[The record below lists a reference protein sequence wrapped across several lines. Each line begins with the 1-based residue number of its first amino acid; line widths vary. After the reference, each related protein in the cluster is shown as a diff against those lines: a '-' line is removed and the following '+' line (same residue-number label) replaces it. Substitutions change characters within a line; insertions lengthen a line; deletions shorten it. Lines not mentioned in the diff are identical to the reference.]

1 VSRITSIAVAQ
12 PEHLFVQARARE
24 FCRALFSE
32 AHSDIERLLEIF
44 ENAAIDE
51 RRVSVPIDWFSRPHT
66 FAEKN
71 ALYIENALALSE
83 RAARDALTAAHLEPG
98 DIDHLLFVSSTGLA
112 TPSLDARLMNR
123 LRFSAHMRRTPIW
136 GLGCAGGAAGLARAA
151 EWARL
156 SPGSNVLLIA
166 IELCSLTFQRE
177 DLSKSNLVAT
187 ALFGDGAA
195 AVVVQSDASE
205 NGDRGDARS
214 SDAHDKRGRDA
225 RSDAQDTGGRPR
237 PRIVASRS
245 TLFPETEDVMGWD
258 VNDAGLKV
266 LFSRDIPT
274 IVRRFVRENADEF
287 LTEQGLTLQSIR
299 HLIAHP
305 GGVKVMAAYEEAF
318 GLDPNALRHAREVLR
333 SAGNMSSPT
342 VLFVLD
348 RFLAD
353 SSVRPGDLGLL
364 TALGPGFSSELV
376 LLQW

>member
-1 VSRITSIAVAQ
+1 VPRIASIAIAQ
-12 PEHLFVQARARE
+12 PAHLFAQARARE
-24 FCRALFSE
+24 FCRALFSG
-32 AHSDIERLLEIF
+32 AHTDIERLLEVF

-51 RRVSVPIDWFSRPHT
+51 RRVSVPIEWFSRQHT

-71 ALYIENALALSE
+71 ALYIEKALALSE
-83 RAARDALTAAHLEPG
+83 RAARDALAAAHLAPG
-98 DIDHLLFVSSTGLA
+98 DIDHLLFVSSTGVA
-112 TPSLDARLMNR
+112 TPSLDGRLMNR
-123 LRFSAHMRRTPIW
+123 LRFSPHMRRTPIW

-151 EWARL
+151 EWAEL
-156 SPGSNVLLIA
+156 SAGSNVLLIA

-195 AVVVQSDASE
+195 AVVVRSEARE
-205 NGDRGDARS
+205 NGGGGHARS
-214 SDAHDKRGRDA
+214 EARESDGGAAAGSDPAH
-225 RSDAQDTGGRPR
+225 GRPG

-245 TLFPETEDVMGWD
+245 TLFPDTEDVMGWD

-266 LFSRDIPT
+266 LFSRDIPV

-287 LTEQGLTLQSIR
+287 LAEHGLTLQSVR

-318 GLDPNALRHAREVLR
+318 GLEPSALRHAREVLR

-342 VLFVLD
+342 VLFVLE

-353 SSVRPGDLGLL
+353 SSVRPGDWGLL

-376 LLQW
+376 LLRW

>member
-1 VSRITSIAVAQ
+1 
-12 PEHLFVQARARE
+12 
-24 FCRALFSE
+24 
-32 AHSDIERLLEIF
+32 
-44 ENAAIDE
+44 
-51 RRVSVPIDWFSRPHT
+51 
-66 FAEKN
+66 
-71 ALYIENALALSE
+71 
-83 RAARDALTAAHLEPG
+83 
-98 DIDHLLFVSSTGLA
+98 
-112 TPSLDARLMNR
+112 MNR

-205 NGDRGDARS
+205 NGRG
-214 SDAHDKRGRDA
+214 G
-225 RSDAQDTGGRPR
+225 

-287 LTEQGLTLQSIR
+287 LTEQGLMLQSIR

>member
-1 VSRITSIAVAQ
+1 
-12 PEHLFVQARARE
+12 
-24 FCRALFSE
+24 
-32 AHSDIERLLEIF
+32 
-44 ENAAIDE
+44 
-51 RRVSVPIDWFSRPHT
+51 
-66 FAEKN
+66 
-71 ALYIENALALSE
+71 
-83 RAARDALTAAHLEPG
+83 
-98 DIDHLLFVSSTGLA
+98 
-112 TPSLDARLMNR
+112 
-123 LRFSAHMRRTPIW
+123 
-136 GLGCAGGAAGLARAA
+136 
-151 EWARL
+151 
-156 SPGSNVLLIA
+156 VLLIA

-214 SDAHDKRGRDA
+214 SDAHDKRGRDARSDTRDKRGRDA

>member
-1 VSRITSIAVAQ
+1 MPRIASIAIAQ
-12 PEHLFVQARARE
+12 PEHLFAQTRARE

-32 AHSDIERLLEIF
+32 AHADIERLLEVF

-51 RRVSVPIDWFSRPHT
+51 RRVAVPIEWFSRHHT

-71 ALYIENALALSE
+71 ALYIEKALALSE
-83 RAARDALTAAHLEPG
+83 RAARDALAAAHLAAG
-98 DIDHLLFVSSTGLA
+98 DIDHLLFVSSTGVA
-112 TPSLDARLMNR
+112 TPSLDGRLMNR
-123 LRFSAHMRRTPIW
+123 LRFSPHMRRTPIW

-151 EWARL
+151 EWAEI
-156 SPGSNVLLIA
+156 SAGSNVLLIA

-195 AVVVQSDASE
+195 AVVVRSEARE
-205 NGDRGDARS
+205 NGGGGGGAS
-214 SDAHDKRGRDA
+214 GAAGSYAARGRP
-225 RSDAQDTGGRPR
+225 G

-245 TLFPETEDVMGWD
+245 TLFPDTEDVMGWD

-266 LFSRDIPT
+266 LFSRDIPA

-287 LTEQGLTLQSIR
+287 LAEHGLTLQSVR

-318 GLDPNALRHAREVLR
+318 GLEPNALRHAREVLR

-342 VLFVLD
+342 VLFVLE

-353 SSVRPGDLGLL
+353 SSVRPGDWGLL

-376 LLQW
+376 LLRW